1 MRSKLHQTFWFRSHG
16 WLSFDIHDWDVMK
29 YCCLEFQS
37 CNVCKCNFI
46 SCDVVIVSRP
56 IAAVFSSISEHPVA
70 AASLGQAST
79 CQGFYD

>member
-1 MRSKLHQTFWFRSHG
+1 VRSKLHQSFWLRSLG
-16 WLSFDIHDWDVMK
+16 WLSLDIHDWDVLK
-29 YCCLEFQS
+29 HRCLDFQS
-37 CNVCKCNFI
+37 CHVCTCNCI